1 IKDNIAYGRENAT
14 DEDVINAAK
23 AAHVHHF
30 ITALP
35 DGYNTLIG
43 EDSSNISQGQRQL
56 LTIARAFLA
65 DPDIPILDEA
75 TSNVDTLREIYNQ
88 RAMYGL
94 MKGRPSFIVAHR
106 VSTIRDADMILVM
119 NEGRIVEIG
128 KHEGLWER
136 SAFYADM

>member
-1 IKDNIAYGRENAT
+1 M
-14 DEDVINAAK
+14 INAAK

-65 DPDIPILDEA
+65 DPDILILDEA
-75 TSNVDTLREIYNQ
+75 TSNVDTLTEIYIQ
-88 RAMYGL
+88 RAMDAL
-94 MKGRPSFIVAHR
+94 MKGRTSFVVAHR
-106 VSTIRDADMILVM
+106 LSTIRDADMILVM
-119 NEGRIVEIG
+119 NEGRIVEID
-128 KHEGLWER
+128 KHEELLER
-136 SAFYADM
+136 NGFYADMYKSQFAGALVD